1 MRQTQTLKKILKI
14 KIWEK
19 TLKKADTEKVE
30 KLKEKVDEDGTV
42 YEWDEFQK
50 AWFPKVTQDF
60 LANYQQKGS
69 SIQ

>member
-1 MRQTQTLKKILKI
+1 MTKKIRVNTLK
-14 KIWEK
+14 K

-60 LANYQQKGS
+60 LANYQQRA
-69 SIQ
+69 